1 MSAPKGPRAA
11 TAVAVLLLLTGAG
24 ALALAGAAK
33 APKAPKATKNARAMQ
48 AAAVTGPADTTQV
61 LVRIGGQALTAEDV
75 RKRLEEIPASARGNF
90 ATPEGRQQLIER
102 MIEERV
108 WLVTA
113 QESGVADR
121 PQVTQQ
127 LEQQRRD
134 LLIRTYLNEAMSA
147 NPAPPDSEARA
158 YYDSHL
164 DEYRTPAGVT
174 LRHVQTK
181 TEAQARQV
189 LKLALSG
196 QDWAKL
202 AQKYSVDSLT
212 RAQGG
217 SLGTVTREGLFP
229 ALGRQ
234 PALAESAFALGAGR
248 VGGPFQSDRGWHV
261 LKVEELRPEGARPF
275 DSVRPMI
282 LRQLGSQRGQ
292 EFYRQLLDEARR
304 KLGVTPDSAA
314 IKNFVSQKRDV
325 RELFKAA
332 QELGPPTERLAA
344 YRALLAEYPDSDVSP
359 QAQFMIGF
367 IHSEELKDYDGAEK
381 AFRELLKRYPG
392 SELAVSAQ
400 WMVDHMRSE
409 EAPPFDLS
417 EADTSTGV
425 QQPQGGARGSAGKP

>member
-1 MSAPKGPRAA
+1 MNALKSPRAA
-11 TAVAVLLLLTGAG
+11 AALAAMLLLAGAG
-24 ALALAGAAK
+24 TLALAGVAK
-33 APKAPKATKNARAMQ
+33 APKAAKGARAVQ
-48 AAAVTGPADTTQV
+48 ARAADTSQV

-75 RKRLEEIPASARGNF
+75 RRRLEEIPESARGNF
-90 ATPEGRQQLIER
+90 ATPEGRQQLLER
-102 MIEERV
+102 MVEERV

-121 PQVTQQ
+121 PQVIQQ
-127 LEQQRRD
+127 LAQQRRD
-134 LLIRTYLNEAMSA
+134 LLIRTYLNETMSA

-164 DEYRTPAGVT
+164 SEYRTPAGVT

-181 TEAQARQV
+181 TELQARQV
-189 LKLALSG
+189 LKLAQG
-196 QDWAKL
+196 GKAVWADL
-202 AQKYSVDSLT
+202 VQKYSVDTLT

-248 VGGPFQSDRGWHV
+248 IGGPFHSDRGWHV

-275 DSVRPMI
+275 DSVKPMI
-282 LRQLGSQRGQ
+282 LRQLGNQRGQ
-292 EFYRQLLDEARR
+292 EFYRQLLEQARQ

-314 IKNFVSQKRDV
+314 IRKFVSQKRDV
-325 RELFKAA
+325 HELFKAA
-332 QELGPPTERLAA
+332 QELGPPAERIAA
-344 YRALLAEYPDSDVSP
+344 YRALLDEYPDSDVSP

-367 IHSEELKDYDGAEK
+367 IHSEELKDYDAAEK
-381 AFRELLKRYPG
+381 AFRVLLKRYPG
-392 SELAVSAQ
+392 SELAGSAQ

-417 EADTSTGV
+417 EADSSKGAPR
-425 QQPQGGARGSAGKP
+425 PQGSAKGSPGKP

>member
-1 MSAPKGPRAA
+1 MNAEKRLRAA
-11 TAVAVLLLLTGAG
+11 AALAVMLLFAGAG
-24 ALALAGAAK
+24 TLALAGVA
-33 APKAPKATKNARAMQ
+33 KAPKATKVARPVKARA
-48 AAAVTGPADTTQV
+48 AAGPADTAQV
-61 LVRIGGQALTAEDV
+61 LVRIGGQAITADDV
-75 RKRLEEIPASARGNF
+75 RRRLEEIPESARGNF
-90 ATPEGRQQLIER
+90 STPEGRQQLLDR
-102 MIEERV
+102 MVEERV
-108 WLVTA
+108 WLVSSL
-113 QESGVADR
+113 ENGVADR
-121 PQVTQQ
+121 PQVMQQ
-127 LEQQRRD
+127 LAQQRRD
-134 LLIRTYLNEAMSA
+134 LLIRTYLNEAMSE

-164 DEYRTPAGVT
+164 SEYRTPAGVT
-174 LRHVQTK
+174 LRHVQSR

-189 LKLALSG
+189 LKLAQSG

-202 AQKYSVDSLT
+202 VQKSSMDTLT

-248 VGGPFQSDRGWHV
+248 IGGPFKTDRGWHV

-275 DSVRPMI
+275 DSVRPTI
-282 LRQLGSQRGQ
+282 LRQLANQRGQ
-292 EFYRQLLDEARR
+292 EFYRRLLEQARQ

-314 IKNFVSQKRDV
+314 IRKFVSQKRDV

-332 QELGPPTERLAA
+332 QELGPPAERIAA
-344 YRALLAEYPDSDVSP
+344 YRALLDEYPDSDVSP

-367 IHSEELKDYDGAEK
+367 IQSEELNDYDGAEK

-392 SELAVSAQ
+392 SELTGSAQ

-417 EADTSTGV
+417 EADSSKGAAR
-425 QQPQGGARGSAGKP
+425 PQGAAKGSAGKP